1 MKVLLVE
8 DDDLLSDGIAGAL
21 KLTGYTVDI
30 AENGEHADLVLR
42 TSKYDLV
49 LLDLGLP
56 GLDGLEVLSR
66 LRKRGDLMPVLLL
79 TARDG
84 DHDLVRGLDLGADDY
99 ITKPFPLPVLE
110 ARVRALLRRAQ
121 WDNKKEISYGPVSWE
136 VSTRTAL
143 LDGEP
148 MDLSGRE
155 QALLELLLRRPAK
168 TVSKDLLIDQL
179 SSWEKDLSANAV
191 EVIVHRLR
199 KKLEPG
205 GLTIKSFRGLG
216 YMLREKDAPE

>member
-1 MKVLLVE
+1 MKLLLVE
-8 DDDLLSDGIAGAL
+8 DDDLLSDGIAGGL
-21 KLTGYTVDI
+21 KQSGYTVDI
-30 AENGEHADLVLR
+30 SQNGEHADLVLR
-42 TSKYDLV
+42 TSQYDMV

-66 LRKRGDLMPVLLL
+66 LRKRGERIPVLLL

-84 DHDLVRGLDLGADDY
+84 DADLVKGLDLGADDY
-99 ITKPFPLPVLE
+99 ITKPFLLPVLE
-110 ARVRALLRRAQ
+110 ARVRALLRRSQ
-121 WDNKKEISYGPVSWE
+121 WDNKQEVSFGPLSWD

-143 LDGEP
+143 MNGEP

-155 QALLELLLRRPAK
+155 QALLELLLRRPGK

-179 SSWEKDLSANAV
+179 SSWEKDMSANAV
-191 EVIVHRLR
+191 EVIVHRVR
-199 KKLEPG
+199 KKLEAG

-216 YMLREKDAPE
+216 YMLRDAE

>member
-1 MKVLLVE
+1 MKLLLVE

-21 KLTGYTVDI
+21 KQSGYNVDI
-30 AENGEHADLVLR
+30 SQNGEHADLVLR
-42 TSKYDLV
+42 TSQYDMV

-66 LRKRGDLMPVLLL
+66 LRKRGERIPVLLL

-84 DHDLVRGLDLGADDY
+84 DADLVKGLDLGADDY
-99 ITKPFPLPVLE
+99 ITKPFLLPVLE
-110 ARVRALLRRAQ
+110 ARVRALLRRSQ
-121 WDNKKEISYGPVSWE
+121 WDNKQEVSFGPLSWD

-143 LDGEP
+143 LHGAP

-155 QALLELLLRRPAK
+155 QALVELLLRRPGK
-168 TVSKDLLIDQL
+168 TVSKDLMIDQL
-179 SSWEKDLSANAV
+179 SSWEKDMSANAL
-191 EVIVHRLR
+191 EVIVHRVR

-216 YMLREKDAPE
+216 YMLREIE